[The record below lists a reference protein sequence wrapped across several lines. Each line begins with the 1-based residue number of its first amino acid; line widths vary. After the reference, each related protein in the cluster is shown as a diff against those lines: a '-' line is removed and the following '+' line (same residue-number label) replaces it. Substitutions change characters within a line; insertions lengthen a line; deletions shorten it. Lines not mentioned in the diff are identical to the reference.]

1 MPKIEL
7 ETEIKSRIEICFDLS
22 RSVELHTIS
31 TSTTNEKAIA
41 GKTTGLIS
49 LGEHVT
55 WQATHFFI
63 RQNLTSKIT
72 AYTRPFY
79 FRDEQLKGIFKSI
92 VHDHYFE
99 QKGDTTILK
108 DVFEFKTPFGIIG
121 SIFNSV
127 ILKAYLTRLLIK
139 RNTIIKEFAESEKWK
154 SVLNG

>member
-7 ETEIKSRIEICFDLS
+7 ETEVKSKIEICFDLS
-22 RSVELHTIS
+22 RSIELHTIS

-41 GKTTGLIS
+41 GKTTGLIG
-49 LGEHVT
+49 LDEYVT

-72 AYTRPFY
+72 AYTKPFH

-92 VHDHYFE
+92 VHDHHFE
-99 QKGDTTILK
+99 QRGDATIFK
-108 DVFEFKTPFGIIG
+108 DIFEFETPFGIIG
-121 SIFNSV
+121 SIFNSL
-127 ILKAYLTRLLIK
+127 ILKAYLTRLLLK
-139 RNTIIKEFAESEKWK
+139 RNIIIKEFAESEKWK

>member
-7 ETEIKSRIEICFDLS
+7 ETEIKSKIEICFDLS
-22 RSVELHTIS
+22 RSIELHTIS
-31 TSTTNEKAIA
+31 TSTTNEKATD

-49 LGEHVT
+49 LGEYVT

-72 AYTRPFY
+72 AYTRPFH
-79 FRDEQLKGIFKSI
+79 FRDEQIKGIFKSI